1 MRLKRPTRDAVE
13 FAVIGGLS
21 VLALAIG
28 LFGYARDLLHALF
41 G

>member
-13 FAVIGGLS
+13 FAVIGSLS
-21 VLALAIG
+21 ILALAVG
-28 LFGYARDLLHALF
+28 LFGYARELIRALF

>member
-21 VLALAIG
+21 VFALAIG
-28 LFGYARDLLHALF
+28 VFGYLGELVHALF